1 MREFLRGWVLTAA
14 GFGLVMLAAAGALVS
29 QGSFSP
35 LPDAGKPEPR
45 PVFMQ
50 MYVHKV
56 IPVGGGQAFAVELV
70 DSRDEP
76 KIALYVFIG
85 ENEAVAIALAL
96 SNMKTGRPMTH
107 DLLKDTIDVLDW
119 RIASVSITKLEG
131 DTFYGELELKRNSR
145 SLRVDSRPS
154 DAMALAVRAGAPI
167 YVAESVVK
175 AAARKYSPE
184 GHIPIR
190 PPPPRKKPDRII

>member
-1 MREFLRGWVLTAA
+1 MKEFLRGWVLTAA
-14 GFGLVMLAAAGALVS
+14 GFGLVLLAAAGALVS

-35 LPDAGKPEPR
+35 ISDTGKPEPR
-45 PVFMQ
+45 SAFVQ

-70 DSRDEP
+70 DNCDDP

-85 ENEAVAIALAL
+85 GREAVAIALAL
-96 SNMKTGRPMTH
+96 RGISTDRPMTH
-107 DLLKDTIDVLDW
+107 DLLKDTIDALDW
-119 RIASVSITKLEG
+119 RLASVSITKIEG
-131 DTFYGELELKRNSR
+131 NTFYGKLELKRNSR
-145 SLRVDSRPS
+145 SVRVDSRPS

-175 AAARKYSPE
+175 AAAEKYSPE
-184 GHIPIR
+184 GHVPIL
-190 PPPPRKKPDRII
+190 PPPPRKKPDSII